1 MLTFVNKYRVTN
13 GNSIIVSKIS
23 LSEWSYID
31 LLNLQTSEDSRSLV
45 YIGVFNRRVQIQL
58 LFINVW

>member
-1 MLTFVNKYRVTN
+1 MEVSLL
-13 GNSIIVSKIS
+13 SIKIS
-23 LSEWSYID
+23 LYEWSYID

-45 YIGVFNRRVQIQL
+45 YIGVLNRKIQVQL